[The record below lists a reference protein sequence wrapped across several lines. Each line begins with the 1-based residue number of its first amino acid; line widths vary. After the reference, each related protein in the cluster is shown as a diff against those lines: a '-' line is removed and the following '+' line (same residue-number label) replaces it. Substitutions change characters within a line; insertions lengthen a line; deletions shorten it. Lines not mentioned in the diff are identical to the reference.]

1 MYRKGLKQ
9 SNIIYLPYF
18 HIYILL
24 QIEPLMTTA
33 RPTLSKTTSASAE
46 DELPQNELATK
57 ELNLLAQLIG
67 ADILAN
73 DRQSRD
79 TFKINLFDQ
88 DKTNNLEK
96 PK

>member
-1 MYRKGLKQ
+1 M
-9 SNIIYLPYF
+9 
-18 HIYILL
+18 
-24 QIEPLMTTA
+24 
-33 RPTLSKTTSASAE
+33 
-46 DELPQNELATK
+46 PQNELATK

>member
-1 MYRKGLKQ
+1 
-9 SNIIYLPYF
+9 
-18 HIYILL
+18 
-24 QIEPLMTTA
+24 MTTA

-79 TFKINLFDQ
+79 IFKINLFDQ

>member
-1 MYRKGLKQ
+1 MKVPTLCQSVKVKQ
-9 SNIIYLPYF
+9 CFN
-18 HIYILL
+18 
-24 QIEPLMTTA
+24 
-33 RPTLSKTTSASAE
+33 RPTLSKTTSAD
-46 DELPQNELATK
+46 DEMPKNELATK